1 MNTLDKLYV
10 GAQIRA
16 GIMKEKIK
24 NFMSE
29 QSGVSNVVSTII
41 LLLIVV
47 LIIGIFWGRL
57 KEWLEILMNDIFDE
71 TYTTGGMTGPTNG

>member
-10 GAQIRA
+10 GAQIKA

-29 QSGVSNVVSTII
+29 QNGVSNVVSTII

-47 LIIGIFWGRL
+47 LIIGIFWDKL
-57 KEWLEILMNDIFDE
+57 QEWLKGMMDTIFATEINDS
-71 TYTTGGMTGPTNG
+71 GLN